1 MTISVGDR
9 LPDVEVFT
17 LSEAGPTPHSTA
29 ALFKGKK
36 VVLFAVPG
44 AFTPTC
50 SDSHMPGFIAAAGDL
65 KAKGVDEIYCIAV
78 NDPFV
83 MQAWSDKLGAG
94 KAVTVLADGNGAF
107 AKATGLDL
115 DGSGF
120 GLGLRL
126 HRFSMLVDDG
136 VVKSLAVEENPTVV
150 TVSGAEGILA
160 DL

>member
-1 MTISVGDR
+1 MTISVGDQ

-17 LSEAGPTPHSTA
+17 LSEDGPQPHSSS
-29 ALFKGKK
+29 ALFQGKK

-50 SDSHMPGFIAAAGDL
+50 SETHMPGFIAAASDL
-65 KAKGVDEIYCIAV
+65 KAKGIDDIYCIAV

-83 MQAWSDKLGAG
+83 MQAWSDTSGAG
-94 KAVTVLADGNGAF
+94 GSVTVLSDGNGSF

-115 DGSGF
+115 DGAGF

-126 HRFSMLVDDG
+126 KRFSMLVEDG
-136 VVKSLAVEENPTVV
+136 VVKSLAVEEDPTLV
-150 TVSGAEGILA
+150 TVSGADGILA
-160 DL
+160 KL